1 LQPSILQIVS
11 DLPVLGAVQKASKKL
26 DVRAYLV
33 GGFVRDLLLNRTSK
47 DIDIVVVGNGLEFAT
62 EVAKQL
68 KNNATLALFKNFGTA
83 QIKFD
88 DLEVEFVGARKES
101 YNRGSRNPIVE
112 EGSLIDDL
120 SRRDFTINALAMSLQ
135 PEDFGEITDLFDGI
149 KDLDA
154 GILRTPLDPD
164 ITFSDDPLRMMRAV
178 RFASQLGFTL
188 FPETKEAIHRNRE
201 RISIISQERITD
213 ELNKIIMSRK
223 PSVGFK
229 LLFETG
235 LLDIIFPEMVLL
247 QGVKTINNQAHKDNF
262 FHTLEVLDNV
272 AYYSDY
278 LWLRWAAILHDIGKP
293 QSQRFDPDQGWTF
306 HGHEM
311 IGSNMTPRIF
321 RRMKLPMNERMKYVQ
336 KLVALHLRP
345 IALTHDVTDSAVRR
359 LIVDAGEDIDDLLE
373 LCRADVT
380 SKNVEKVNRYL
391 KRFDDVEEKI
401 REVEEKDSLR
411 NWKPPI
417 TGEIIMETFGIAP
430 SKNVGIIKEAVK
442 EAIIEGEIPNSYDE
456 AYAYMLKI
464 AGELGFFP
472 KN

>member
-1 LQPSILQIVS
+1 MQPSILQIVS

-33 GGFVRDLLLNRTSK
+33 GGFVRDLLLNRSSK

-88 DLEVEFVGARKES
+88 ELEVEFVGARKES
-101 YNRGSRNPIVE
+101 YNRDSRNPIVE
-112 EGSLIDDL
+112 EGSLVDDL
-120 SRRDFTINALAMSLQ
+120 SRRDFTINALAMCLQ
-135 PEDFGEITDLFDGI
+135 PDDFGEITDLFNGI

-213 ELNKIIMSRK
+213 ELNKIIMSSK

-235 LLDIIFPEMVLL
+235 LLNIIFPEMILL
-247 QGVKTINNQAHKDNF
+247 HGVKTINNQAHKDNF

-311 IGSNMTPRIF
+311 IGANMTPRIF

-417 TGEIIMETFGIAP
+417 TGEIIMNTFGIAP